1 MSLLGTM
8 NVGFWL
14 VPFRALFQL
23 DQAETV
29 SKYPSIVLQAIVAC
43 RLRAVAEMH
52 CRARTSVFSQP
63 IRWQRRQGTKN
74 ARSRP
79 KVSCSFPSQ
88 QREAFP
94 PHRLDLDRRL
104 KKERVKTKRRFCK
117 PMRTTNNRRGGCHK
131 QKSQPTT
138 AGKERNQRMEKTAR
152 LPCQSRFTAPVGI
165 QVSRNCRRFQN
176 R

>member
-104 KKERVKTKRRFCK
+104 KKEPVETKRRFCK
-117 PMRTTNNRRGGCHK
+117 PMRTTNVEEVVTSKSRNRRR
-131 QKSQPTT
+131 Q
-138 AGKERNQRMEKTAR
+138 ERSEISGWKK
-152 LPCQSRFTAPVGI
+152 
-165 QVSRNCRRFQN
+165 RRDFHAKAALQLQ
-176 R
+176 